1 MANGKKKTEETPPG
15 APDWMVTFS
24 DCMTLLLT
32 FFVLLISFATF
43 EKDTFQ
49 SLANSLA
56 NSLPSIGL
64 SRISDRESFQQK
76 QQTNDQVQQ
85 TKGTETRTNITRLTS
100 NFMKE
105 KKPLDFRN
113 LKVFTIPSEQ
123 FFWGQGTAI
132 SQSGREVLTALAKFL
147 GSVTGRVVIAEAGPE
162 EKIELSLARCLAVLD
177 YLTQEEGLPIE
188 RFSISPATT
197 LRTPPETRQ
206 LEITLLE
213 RSIYE

>member
-1 MANGKKKTEETPPG
+1 MAGFKKKEEEQQG
-15 APDWMVTFS
+15 APEWLVTFS

-43 EKDTFQ
+43 EKETFE
-49 SLANSLA
+49 SLAQSFA
-56 NSLPSIGL
+56 QSLPSIGW
-64 SRISDRESFQQK
+64 SRISDRESFHKK
-76 QQTNDQVQQ
+76 QESNDQVQQ
-85 TKGTETRTNITRLTS
+85 TKGTETRTNITRMTS

-132 SQSGREVLTALAKFL
+132 SQPGREVLEALAKFL

-162 EKIELSLARCLAVLD
+162 EKTELSLARCLAVLE
-177 YLTQEEGLPIE
+177 YLTQEGGLPLE

-197 LRTPPETRQ
+197 LRTPPQNRQ